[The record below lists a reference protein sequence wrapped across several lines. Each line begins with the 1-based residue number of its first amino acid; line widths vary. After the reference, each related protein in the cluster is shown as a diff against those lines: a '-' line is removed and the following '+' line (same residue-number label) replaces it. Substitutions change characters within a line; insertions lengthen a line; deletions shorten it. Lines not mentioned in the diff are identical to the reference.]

1 LAESGNFTIESFEV
15 ERELIKCVWVISKF
29 PKISFRNLAT
39 FPGGAQAFRMCFFAR
54 IESLGGTNENE
65 AGFELAPDETEVRV
79 AREGANDVEP
89 ILHRHFFGGG

>member
-1 LAESGNFTIESFEV
+1 MEHSRCEAAATPLSIGHPRSRLAESGNFTIESFEV

-54 IESLGGTNENE
+54 VESLGGTNEYD
-65 AGFELAPDETEVRV
+65 AGFELAPDETEV
-79 AREGANDVEP
+79 
-89 ILHRHFFGGG
+89 